1 MINLYI
7 YIYIIKYISDKI
19 VISIIYIYTVYI
31 INITSEKK
39 SLMEPPHLEIVPF
52 PRKTKGTPC

>member
-1 MINLYI
+1 MINL

-19 VISIIYIYTVYI
+19 VISIIYIYGIYYKYYI
-31 INITSEKK
+31 RKK